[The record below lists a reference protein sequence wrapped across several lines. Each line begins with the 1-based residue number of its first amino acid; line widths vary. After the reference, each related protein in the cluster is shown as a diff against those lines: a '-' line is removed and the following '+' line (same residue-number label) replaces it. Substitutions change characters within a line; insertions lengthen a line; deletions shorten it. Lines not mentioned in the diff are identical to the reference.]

1 MKEVAILGSTGSIGR
16 QALEVIR
23 QFPLKFKVVG
33 LAGGKNWPLLAEQ
46 VREFCPQVV
55 SLAGKEEAL
64 ELKRHLSAG
73 QRPEIYWGQ
82 DGLVAVVASVSRG
95 VVLNAITGT
104 AGLLPTVETLK
115 RGLDVALANKETL
128 VAAGE
133 VVMRLA
139 REKGASILP
148 VDSEHSAIWQC
159 LAGYS
164 TREVRR
170 IVLTASGGPFRKEP
184 QDLSQVTVEQA
195 LAHPTW
201 RMGKKITVDSA
212 TLMNKGLEVIEA
224 HWLFGLDYDAIEV
237 VIHPQSIVH
246 SMVEF
251 VDGSVLAQ
259 MSLPDMRLP
268 IQYAL
273 SYPERWPGCFP
284 RLDFCRVG
292 TLTFEPPDTSRFP
305 CLWLA
310 YAAGREGGTMP
321 AVLNAANE
329 VAVEAFL
336 EGRLTFNRI
345 PEVVARVMEEHRVVH
360 KPGLEAIMAADAW
373 ARQRAREKIGG

>member
-1 MKEVAILGSTGSIGR
+1 MKEIAVLGSTGSIGR

-23 QFPLKFKVVG
+23 RFPSRLKVVG
-33 LAGGKNWPLLAEQ
+33 LAGGRNWPLLAEQ
-46 VREFCPQVV
+46 IEEFSPRVV
-55 SLAGKEEAL
+55 SLATPEDAQAL
-64 ELKRHLSAG
+64 ARRLGTR

-82 DGLVAVVASVSRG
+82 EGLAAVVASVGRG
-95 VVLNAITGT
+95 LVLNAVSGA
-104 AGLLPTVETLK
+104 AGLLPTVEALR

-128 VAAGE
+128 VAGGE

-159 LAGYS
+159 LAGHS
-164 TREVRR
+164 PAQVRR
-170 IVLTASGGPFRKEP
+170 LILTASGGPFRREP
-184 QDLSQVTVEQA
+184 RDLSRVTVEQA

-201 RMGKKITVDSA
+201 QMGRKITVDSA

-224 HWLFGLDYDAIEV
+224 HWLFGLDYDCIEV
-237 VIHPQSIVH
+237 VVHPQSIVH

-259 MSLPDMRLP
+259 MGLPDMRLP

-273 SYPERWPGCFP
+273 SYPERWPADFP
-284 RLDFCRVG
+284 RLDLCRVG
-292 TLTFEPPDTSRFP
+292 TLTFEPPDTGRFP
-305 CLWLA
+305 CLALA

-329 VAVEAFL
+329 VAVAAFL
-336 EGRLTFNRI
+336 EGKIAFSRI
-345 PEVVARVMEEHRVVH
+345 PEVVSGVMEEHRAVR
-360 KPGLEAIMAADAW
+360 KPGLEEIMAADRW
-373 ARQRAREKIGG
+373 ARQKAREKVGG